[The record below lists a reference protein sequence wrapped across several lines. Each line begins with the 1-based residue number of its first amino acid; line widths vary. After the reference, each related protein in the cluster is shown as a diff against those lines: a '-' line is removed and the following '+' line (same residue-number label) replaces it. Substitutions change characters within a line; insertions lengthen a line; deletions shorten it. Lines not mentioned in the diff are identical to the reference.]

1 MMPDWV
7 TSFPG
12 AVTVADNTMVIR
24 YMNDK
29 AIATWADKGGA
40 DLIGKD
46 LLACHNPKSK
56 EMIAKLLES
65 GGTNSYTVE
74 KKGVKKFIYQSAY
87 LDEQGKVAGLV
98 ELSMVIPES
107 LPHFVRG

>member
-1 MMPDWV
+1 MPDWV

-12 AVTVADNTMVIR
+12 AVTVADRELVIR

-40 DLIGKD
+40 SLIGKD
-46 LLACHNPKSK
+46 LAECHNPKSR
-56 EMIAKLLES
+56 EMIQRLLET

-74 KKGVKKFIYQSAY
+74 KKGLKKFIYQSAY
-87 LDEQGKVAGLV
+87 RDEKGEVAGLV
-98 ELSMVIPES
+98 ELSMVIPEN
-107 LPHFVRG
+107 LPHFVRA